1 MYQVDDYHQRR
12 RVTTMLVKWNPYTE
26 LERTVNGL
34 FDQPFGLRPIWDD
47 RNSEALG
54 WQPPVNVHED
64 KDHVTIEAQLPGID
78 LNDIELSVKEQTLE
92 VRGERKAEAEKSKDG
107 YLVRET
113 RYGKFS
119 RSFLLP
125 STVNPDEAKATYDK
139 GVLTITIPKQEKAK
153 PRTIPI
159 EAT

>member
-1 MYQVDDYHQRR
+1 
-12 RVTTMLVKWNPYTE
+12 MLVKWNPYTE

-47 RNSEALG
+47 RNSEALV

-92 VRGERKAEAEKSKDG
+92 VRGERKTEAEKSKDG
-107 YLVRET
+107 YHVREA

>member
-1 MYQVDDYHQRR
+1 
-12 RVTTMLVKWNPYTE
+12 MLVKWNPYTE

-47 RNSEALG
+47 RNSEALV

-107 YLVRET
+107 YHVRET